1 MLKEKALQQIGKMFL
16 VKEFIMENIVNIL
29 SDAIFNDLSKMVSN
43 RNEPYAISLV
53 CNDEMSNFVLALSDL
68 EDLDKLISKNSVTN
82 NDDYLYYKWSPN
94 EWENLSYNLE
104 NSELKEFNEKLNHYE
119 DIDKNDFNKYRKTMF
134 DTCISSLINVKSK
147 METIGINKNI
157 PVFISFTDISKL
169 EEIQNYSAYRINS
182 QTVYEMFKDRFIE
195 LDWGKNLGQ
204 YNPFE

>member
-1 MLKEKALQQIGKMFL
+1 MFL
-16 VKEFIMENIVNIL
+16 VKEIIMENIVNIL
-29 SDAIFNDLSKMVSN
+29 SDAIFTDLSKMVLN
-43 RNEPYAISLV
+43 RNEPYDISLV
-53 CNDEMSNFVLALSDL
+53 CNDEMSNFILALSNL

-104 NSELKEFNEKLNHYE
+104 NSELKEFNKKLNHYE
-119 DIDKNDFNKYRKTMF
+119 DMDKSDFNKYRKAMF
-134 DTCISSLINVKSK
+134 DICISSLINVKSK

-182 QTVYEMFKDRFIE
+182 QTVYETFKDRFID

>member
-1 MLKEKALQQIGKMFL
+1 MFL
-16 VKEFIMENIVNIL
+16 VKEIIMENIANIL
-29 SDAIFNDLSKMVSN
+29 SDAIFTDLSKMVSN
-43 RNEPYAISLV
+43 KNEPYAISLV
-53 CNDEMSNFVLALSDL
+53 CNDEMSNFFLALSDL
-68 EDLDKLISKNSVTN
+68 ENLDKLISKNSITN

-104 NSELKEFNEKLNHYE
+104 NSELKEFNKKLSHYE
-119 DIDKNDFNKYRKTMF
+119 DIDKNDFNKYRKAMF
-134 DTCISSLINVKSK
+134 DICISSLINVKSK
-147 METIGINKNI
+147 METIEINKNT

>member
-1 MLKEKALQQIGKMFL
+1 M
-16 VKEFIMENIVNIL
+16 VKEIIMKNIVNIL

-43 RNEPYAISLV
+43 RNKPYAISLV
-53 CNDEMSNFVLALSDL
+53 CNDEMSNFFLALSDL

-82 NDDYLYYKWSPN
+82 NDDFLYYKWSPN

-104 NSELKEFNEKLNHYE
+104 NSELKEFNKKLSYYE
-119 DIDKNDFNKYRKTMF
+119 DIDKNDFNKYRKAIF
-134 DTCISSLINVKSK
+134 DTCISSLINVKLK
-147 METIGINKNI
+147 METIGINRNI

-169 EEIQNYSAYRINS
+169 EGIQNYSAYRINS
-182 QTVYEMFKDRFIE
+182 QSVYEMFKDRFIE

>member
-1 MLKEKALQQIGKMFL
+1 MFL
-16 VKEFIMENIVNIL
+16 VKEIIMENIVNIL
-29 SDAIFNDLSKMVSN
+29 SDAIFTDLSKMVSN

-53 CNDEMSNFVLALSDL
+53 CNDEMSNFFLALS
-68 EDLDKLISKNSVTN
+68 DLDKLISKNSVTN

-119 DIDKNDFNKYRKTMF
+119 DMDKSDFNKYRKTMF
-134 DTCISSLINVKSK
+134 DICILSLINVKSK
-147 METIGINKNI
+147 MQTIGINKNI
-157 PVFISFTDISKL
+157 PVFISFTDMSKL

-182 QTVYEMFKDRFIE
+182 QSVYETFKDRFIE

>member
-1 MLKEKALQQIGKMFL
+1 M
-16 VKEFIMENIVNIL
+16 VKEIIMENIVNIL
-29 SDAIFNDLSKMVSN
+29 SDAIFTDLSKMVLN

-53 CNDEMSNFVLALSDL
+53 CNDEMSNFFLALSDL

-119 DIDKNDFNKYRKTMF
+119 DMDKSDFNKYRKTMF
-134 DTCISSLINVKSK
+134 DICILSLINVKSK

-182 QTVYEMFKDRFIE
+182 QTVYETFKDRFIN

>member
-1 MLKEKALQQIGKMFL
+1 M
-16 VKEFIMENIVNIL
+16 VKEIIMENIVNIL
-29 SDAIFNDLSKMVSN
+29 SDAIFTDLSKMVLN

-53 CNDEMSNFVLALSDL
+53 CNDEMSNFFLALSDL

-119 DIDKNDFNKYRKTMF
+119 DMDKSDFNKYRKTMF
-134 DTCISSLINVKSK
+134 DICILSLINVKSK

-182 QTVYEMFKDRFIE
+182 QTVYETFKDRFID

>member
-1 MLKEKALQQIGKMFL
+1 M
-16 VKEFIMENIVNIL
+16 VKEFIMENIANIL
-29 SDAIFNDLSKMVSN
+29 SDAILNDLSKMVLN

-53 CNDEMSNFVLALSDL
+53 CNDEMSNFILALSDL

-104 NSELKEFNEKLNHYE
+104 NSELKEFNKKSSHYE
-119 DIDKNDFNKYRKTMF
+119 DIDKNDFNKYRKAMF

-182 QTVYEMFKDRFIE
+182 QTVYETFKDRFIE

>member
-1 MLKEKALQQIGKMFL
+1 
-16 VKEFIMENIVNIL
+16 MENIANIL

-43 RNEPYAISLV
+43 RNEPYTISLV
-53 CNDEMSNFVLALSDL
+53 CNDEMSNFFLALSDL

-104 NSELKEFNEKLNHYE
+104 NSELKEFNKKLNHYE
-119 DIDKNDFNKYRKTMF
+119 DIDKNDFNKYRKAMF
-134 DTCISSLINVKSK
+134 DICISSLINVKSK

-182 QTVYEMFKDRFIE
+182 QTVYETFKDRFIE

>member
-1 MLKEKALQQIGKMFL
+1 MFL
-16 VKEFIMENIVNIL
+16 VKEFIMENIANIL

-43 RNEPYAISLV
+43 RNEPYTISLV
-53 CNDEMSNFVLALSDL
+53 CNDEMSNFFLALSDL

-104 NSELKEFNEKLNHYE
+104 NSELKEFNKKLNHYE
-119 DIDKNDFNKYRKTMF
+119 DIDKNDFNKYRKAMF
-134 DTCISSLINVKSK
+134 DICISSLINVKSK

-182 QTVYEMFKDRFIE
+182 QTVYETFKDRFIE

>member
-1 MLKEKALQQIGKMFL
+1 MFL
-16 VKEFIMENIVNIL
+16 VKEFIMENIANIL

-43 RNEPYAISLV
+43 RNEPYTISLV
-53 CNDEMSNFVLALSDL
+53 CNDEMSNFFLALSDL

-104 NSELKEFNEKLNHYE
+104 NSELKEFNKKLNHYE
-119 DIDKNDFNKYRKTMF
+119 DMDKSDFNKYRKAMF
-134 DTCISSLINVKSK
+134 DICISSLINVKSK
-147 METIGINKNI
+147 MQTIGINKNI
-157 PVFISFTDISKL
+157 PVFISFTDMSKL

-182 QTVYEMFKDRFIE
+182 QSVYETFKDRFIE

>member
-1 MLKEKALQQIGKMFL
+1 M
-16 VKEFIMENIVNIL
+16 VKEIIMENIVNTL

-53 CNDEMSNFVLALSDL
+53 CNDEMSNFFLALSDL

-119 DIDKNDFNKYRKTMF
+119 DMDKSDFNKYRKTMF
-134 DTCISSLINVKSK
+134 DICILSLINVKSK

-182 QTVYEMFKDRFIE
+182 QTVYETFKDRFID

>member
-1 MLKEKALQQIGKMFL
+1 
-16 VKEFIMENIVNIL
+16 MENIVNIL
-29 SDAIFNDLSKMVSN
+29 SDAIFTDLSKMVLN

-53 CNDEMSNFVLALSDL
+53 CNDEMSNFFLALSDL

-119 DIDKNDFNKYRKTMF
+119 DMDKSDFNKYRKTMF
-134 DTCISSLINVKSK
+134 DICILSLINVKSK

-182 QTVYEMFKDRFIE
+182 QTVYETFKDRFID